1 MIADVMT
8 PMILAPSASGRI
20 IDEGLSCATI
30 FCATLAVVGTQ
41 LTAAIPMTGLK
52 LPRLKKYMR

>member
-1 MIADVMT
+1 MIAEVM
-8 PMILAPSASGRI
+8 PPVILAPNASGRT
-20 IDEGLSCATI
+20 IDEGLSLATI

-52 LPRLKKYMR
+52 LPRLRKYMI